1 MNTYNEKVMNN
12 IISTV
17 LTGNKNYK
25 SYTAFENWAQYG
37 ITPEQY
43 TEVLPWLFDN
53 DRNED
58 GQTVKGIGLVV
69 PHKWIDRG
77 AGEKCLFK
85 QTGSAEIH
93 RITYGVTALGTW
105 LTDIETGEKWNNANP
120 RYTVEDVVCGVI
132 VNITEKAE

>member
-43 TEVLPWLFDN
+43 TEVLP
-53 DRNED
+53 
-58 GQTVKGIGLVV
+58 
-69 PHKWIDRG
+69 
-77 AGEKCLFK
+77 
-85 QTGSAEIH
+85 
-93 RITYGVTALGTW
+93 
-105 LTDIETGEKWNNANP
+105 
-120 RYTVEDVVCGVI
+120 
-132 VNITEKAE
+132 